1 MPSALREGGT
11 GICTIFALSLT
22 ASPDGGIG
30 RRVGLKHQW
39 TQVRAGSIPALG
51 TDRFMIHGK
60 WPTSRRDT
68 YDSGRS
74 SGRNTFSLRARRA
87 PMRRAL
93 DVSIPYLYPRGYAL
107 LRVRT
112 FLPLRGTQGHRG
124 RPDTTGYKGGGDGR
138 GGEGEWEE
146 PSRPESRGLWK
157 GYCLGVIR

>member
-1 MPSALREGGT
+1 MPSVRREGGT

-51 TDRFMIHGK
+51 TDRFMTHGK
-60 WPTSRRDT
+60 WPTSRQGT

-74 SGRNTFSLRARRA
+74 SGRNTVSLRARHA

-93 DVSIPYLYPRGYAL
+93 DVSMPYFVSVPSPQRHTRAQWETRRYGI
-107 LRVRT
+107 
-112 FLPLRGTQGHRG
+112 Q
-124 RPDTTGYKGGGDGR
+124 GGGDGR
-138 GGEGEWEE
+138 GGGGEWEK
-146 PSRPESRGLWK
+146 PSRPGFRGLWK

>member
-1 MPSALREGGT
+1 MVKLYYLCRRT
-11 GICTIFALSLT
+11 V
-22 ASPDGGIG
+22 SPDGGIG

-60 WPTSRRDT
+60 WPTSRQGT

-74 SGRNTFSLRARRA
+74 SGRNTVSLRARRA

-93 DVSIPYLYPRGYAL
+93 DVFMPYLYPHGDAL

-112 FLPLRGTQGHRG
+112 FPPEAHEGTVGDQTLRDIRW
-124 RPDTTGYKGGGDGR
+124 GDGR
-138 GGEGEWEE
+138 GDGVEWGK
-146 PSRPESRGLWK
+146 PSRPGSRGLWK

>member
-1 MPSALREGGT
+1 MLGERGGT

-51 TDRFMIHGK
+51 TDRFMIYGK
-60 WPTSRRDT
+60 WPTSRQGT

-74 SGRNTFSLRARRA
+74 SGRNTVSLRARHA

-93 DVSIPYLYPRGYAL
+93 DVFIPYLYPHGYAL
-107 LRVRT
+107 LRART
-112 FLPLRGTQGHRG
+112 PSETHKGTVGDQTPR
-124 RPDTTGYKGGGDGR
+124 DTTRYK
-138 GGEGEWEE
+138 EGT
-146 PSRPESRGLWK
+146 G
-157 GYCLGVIR
+157 